1 MSAPENLLT
10 ISQMSELLQIHRIT
24 LYRLLQTNKSF
35 PKGFLLGRNRRWQ
48 ASDVR
53 SWLEKQGA
61 SAKKN

>member
-10 ISQMSELLQIHRIT
+10 ISQLSEILRIHRIT
-24 LYRLLQTNKSF
+24 LYRLLQTDKSF
-35 PKGFLLGRNRRWQ
+35 PKGFLLGRNRCWQ

>member
-10 ISQMSELLQIHRIT
+10 ISQLSEILRIHRIT
-24 LYRLLQTNKSF
+24 LYRLLQTDKSF
-35 PKGFLLGRNRRWQ
+35 PKGFLLGRNRCWQ
-48 ASDVR
+48 AFDVR

>member
-24 LYRLLQTNKSF
+24 LYRILQTNKSF

-48 ASDVR
+48 AADVR
-53 SWLEKQGA
+53 GWLAQQNA
-61 SAKKN
+61 TAKKN

>member
-10 ISQMSELLQIHRIT
+10 ISQLSEILRIHRIT
-24 LYRLLQTNKSF
+24 LYRLLQTDKSF
-35 PKGFLLGRNRRWQ
+35 PKGFLLGRNRCWQ

-53 SWLEKQGA
+53 SWLENQGA